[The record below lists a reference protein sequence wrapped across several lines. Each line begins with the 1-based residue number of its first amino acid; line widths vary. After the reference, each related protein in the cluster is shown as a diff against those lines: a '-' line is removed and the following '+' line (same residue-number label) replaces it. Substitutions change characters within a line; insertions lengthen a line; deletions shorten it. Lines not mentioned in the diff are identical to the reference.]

1 MERSSQR
8 KIIHVE
14 PTWTLHELMA
24 ALAHALSGTGP
35 ALSTTPLSRDLVE
48 SNCAMVIATTGSSGI
63 AKEVALSA
71 TALLTNAR
79 SSLKFLGAVAGE
91 RWSLLLPTTH
101 VAGINVLI
109 RSLELGT
116 EPIDLRNA
124 ERYVNVDYTAIVP
137 TQLFNAL
144 HGDEKLLHHLLAT
157 KKVLVG
163 GAALSPSLA
172 QEAESAGINIVTTY
186 GSTETAGGCIY
197 DGYPLDEVGVEIENG
212 HIVITGKVLALGY
225 LNHPELW
232 IDRSRFVSPD
242 LGEMVNGRLSVLGRS
257 DDVIISGGSNISLQ
271 SVEETL
277 HRTFPDLLCAAVGV
291 DDERWGRALHI
302 AYVGSLNI
310 DVASAALVSAL
321 GDKAKP
327 KGFHQVR
334 ELPLMGIGK
343 VDRKTL
349 EEMLR

>member
-8 KIIHVE
+8 KIIPVQ
-14 PTWTLHELMA
+14 PTWTLHELMG
-24 ALAHALSGTGP
+24 ALAQALSGTGP
-35 ALSTTPLSRDLVE
+35 ALSTTPIALHEVDS
-48 SNCAMVIATTGSSGI
+48 SCAMVIATTGSSGI
-63 AKEVALSA
+63 SKEVALSA

-124 ERYVNVDYTAIVP
+124 TRYIDVDYTAIVP

-144 HGDEKLLHHLLAT
+144 HGDDQLLRHLVAA

-163 GAALSPSLA
+163 GAALAPSLA
-172 QEAESAGINIVTTY
+172 QEASQAGIKIITTY

-197 DGYPLDEVGVEIENG
+197 DGRALDEVGVEIENG
-212 HIVITGKVLALGY
+212 RIVITGKVLALGY
-225 LNHPELW
+225 LSHPELW
-232 IDRSRFVSPD
+232 KDRSRFISPD
-242 LGEMVNGRLSVLGRS
+242 LGEIVDGKLRVLGRS
-257 DDVIISGGSNISLQ
+257 DDVIISGGANISLQ
-271 SVEETL
+271 RVEETL
-277 HRTFPDLLCAAVGV
+277 QRAFPDLLCAAVGV

-302 AYVGSLNI
+302 AYVGSL
-310 DVASAALVSAL
+310 DTEGASAELVRAL
-321 GDKAKP
+321 GAKAKP
-327 KGFHQVR
+327 KGFHQLR
-334 ELPLMGIGK
+334 ELPLIGIGK